1 MRLLAAPS
9 CFRIAGCAV
18 AVPLSLPP
26 YFPVLVALF
35 DGFPKSWCAL
45 QHPTF
50 SRSPSS
56 RSLQVFA
63 CRFSPVLDRGGH
75 AYGVSC
81 LSGPPSSL
89 GWLFSFGFPR
99 AGVRMLAAP
108 VTHRVPL
115 PDIITPCCKSSLHFG
130 QTIRAGF
137 KWLVVFTGTL
147 GLERYRC
154 ALWLRPPSKA
164 FHPQ

>member
-26 YFPVLVALF
+26 YFPVLAALF

-50 SRSPSS
+50 SRSPCS

-75 AYGVSC
+75 AYGVSY

-108 VTHRVPL
+108 VTHRVSLAGHSHTLLQVQPAL
-115 PDIITPCCKSSLHFG
+115 WANNPCLI
-130 QTIRAGF
+130 QVAGG
-137 KWLVVFTGTL
+137 VHGHAGVGTL
-147 GLERYRC
+147 QVC
-154 ALWLRPPSKA
+154 AVAAPSV
-164 FHPQ
+164 